1 MRIYIIFKLGI
12 LHMKSLVLLYISVIL
27 AFSGGCLSA
36 EPRGIALLVVGI
48 SSALGQQRSGGL
60 YSKKDRGKGG
70 GRLEYSLRSY
80 SAACCAEPTTGR

>member
-1 MRIYIIFKLGI
+1 
-12 LHMKSLVLLYISVIL
+12 MKSLVILYISVIL
-27 AFSGGCLSA
+27 AFSGGCLSV

-60 YSKKDRGKGG
+60 CSKKDRGKGG
-70 GRLEYSLRSY
+70 GRVEYSLRSY